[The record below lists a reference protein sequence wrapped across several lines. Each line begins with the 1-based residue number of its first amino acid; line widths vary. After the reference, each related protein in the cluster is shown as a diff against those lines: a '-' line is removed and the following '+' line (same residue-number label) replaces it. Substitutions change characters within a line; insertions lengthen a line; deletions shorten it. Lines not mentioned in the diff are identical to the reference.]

1 MNGHDRTMHVQK
13 GTKPKSRKT
22 AAMFK
27 LSIRDLFLITTLAAV
42 GVAWWIDHS
51 RQAEYRSVMESRL
64 AATEAAV
71 AGEKAQVQ
79 LVAQK
84 LGNLYVDARTACAA
98 HGLYVQ
104 GTGKSARLVENNGQ
118 DFQRSTKAAEFVVVD
133 GKSD

>member
-1 MNGHDRTMHVQK
+1 M
-13 GTKPKSRKT
+13 KPKSRKD

-42 GVAWWIDHS
+42 GVAWWIDHA
-51 RQAEYRSVMESRL
+51 RQAEYRSIVEPRL
-64 AATEAAV
+64 AAAEAAV
-71 AGEKAQVQ
+71 ASEQAK
-79 LVAQK
+79 LRSVAQK

-118 DFQRSTKAAEFVVVD
+118 DFHRSTSAAPFV
-133 GKSD
+133 